1 MCLQWLFHPAI
12 ARQLADSVER
22 MATVLSSALLGTD
35 CVGRTIAGRFPLL
48 RWLGGTAHTSV
59 YLTELED
66 EPAQKAAIKLI
77 PADEVDAD
85 ACLAEWAAAKTLS
98 HPHLMRVLYAGHGE
112 LDGADLLYVVTE
124 YADEVLSEILRE
136 RPLTPAETGAM
147 LDPVLEALSW
157 LHTHNLVHGHLQPS
171 NIMVAGDRLKLSTDG
186 LYAFTDPGKASSSGH
201 YAAPEIALGQIS
213 PAADVWSL
221 GILLVEALT
230 QRPPLRD
237 RSRDGEPVLPASLP
251 QPFFGIAQQC
261 LRMDPALRPTVSG
274 VRDSLEAARTA
285 EPAATSLLPPRA
297 RVTIACMMLVLA
309 GTITAMVMAS
319 HRRLWPPV
327 PGQVLA
333 QSMAQSQ
340 APVVRPQSRPA
351 ATQPQPQPP
360 APAAA
365 SQTPRPVPPP
375 LPPAPVAQAY
385 AAPHTGSVVRGAVVY
400 QAIPQIPQ
408 HIIDDIEGHFHLRIA
423 VQVDP
428 SGAVSGAAIDS
439 PGPSQYFANKS
450 LATAQTWKFTPAQ
463 QNGHAVASAWTLQFS
478 FSDSGITVTP
488 TETSP

>member
-1 MCLQWLFHPAI
+1 
-12 ARQLADSVER
+12 
-22 MATVLSSALLGTD
+22 MATALSSALLGTD

-48 RWLGGTAHTSV
+48 RWLGGTAHASV

-77 PADEVDAD
+77 TADEVDAD
-85 ACLAEWAAAKTLS
+85 TCLAEWAAAKTLS

-186 LYAFTDPGKASSSGH
+186 LYAFTDPGRAASSGN

-221 GILLVEALT
+221 GIVLVEALT

-251 QPFFGIAQQC
+251 QPFFGIAQEC
-261 LRMDPALRPTVSG
+261 LRMDPALRSTVSG

-285 EPAATSLLPPRA
+285 EPAVTPLLPLRA
-297 RVTIACMMLVLA
+297 RVTIACMMLVLGA
-309 GTITAMVMAS
+309 TITAMVMAS

-333 QSMAQSQ
+333 QAVAQS
-340 APVVRPQSRPA
+340 PA
-351 ATQPQPQPP
+351 AAIHPKSAVAATQPQPQPQPP

-365 SQTPRPVPPP
+365 TRAPLPIPPP
-375 LPPAPVAQAY
+375 QSPAPVAQAH

-400 QAIPQIPQ
+400 QAIPEIPQ
-408 HIIDDIEGHFHLRIA
+408 HIIDDVQGHFHVRIN
-423 VQVDP
+423 VQVD
-428 SGAVSGAAIDS
+428 SAGAVSGAAIDS
-439 PGPSQYFANKS
+439 PGPSQYFANKA
-450 LATAQTWKFTPAQ
+450 LAAAQTWKFTPAQ
-463 QNGHAVASAWTLQFS
+463 QDGLAVASTWTLQFS